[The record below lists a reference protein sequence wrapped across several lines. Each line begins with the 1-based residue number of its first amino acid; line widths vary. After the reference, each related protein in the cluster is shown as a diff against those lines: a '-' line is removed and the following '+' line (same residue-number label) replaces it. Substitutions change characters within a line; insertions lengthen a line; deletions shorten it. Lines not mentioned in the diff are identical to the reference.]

1 MTKYLIKL
9 LHRRRLSR
17 FSQISVGCGC
27 LRAKIRAIRKTKIF
41 IFNVFFFF
49 DDAHKMIETLMF
61 GVFPP
66 ISDNYITVIKK
77 YILIHSDVK
86 QK

>member
-1 MTKYLIKL
+1 MTDYLIKL

-41 IFNVFFFF
+41 IFKVVFL